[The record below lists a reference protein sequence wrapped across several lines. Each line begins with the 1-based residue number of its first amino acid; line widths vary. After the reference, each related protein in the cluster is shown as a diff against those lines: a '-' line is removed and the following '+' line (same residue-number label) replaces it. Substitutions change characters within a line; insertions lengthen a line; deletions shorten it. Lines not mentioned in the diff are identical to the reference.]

1 MYKHRTLM
9 RKAKLICSQV
19 VRKKKVLRNKSTT
32 QARRKQAMCKAN
44 REGMSDEGQRD
55 EVTVH
60 I

>member
-1 MYKHRTLM
+1 M